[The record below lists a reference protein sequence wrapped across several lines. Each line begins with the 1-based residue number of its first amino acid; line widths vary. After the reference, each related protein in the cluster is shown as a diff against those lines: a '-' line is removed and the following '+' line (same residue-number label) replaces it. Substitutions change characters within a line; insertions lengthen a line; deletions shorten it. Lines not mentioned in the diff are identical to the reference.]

1 MIENE
6 TLFPLN
12 NMSEEETLIR
22 MYVMVLLFVVLPVM
36 MIVLS
41 AFIVGL
47 GIEYAVIGE
56 VSPIGLFGVG
66 ITTIGLSVLVVF
78 IDYLTDI
85 IQEL

>member
-36 MIVLS
+36 MIVIS

-47 GIEYAVIGE
+47 GIEYAVI
-56 VSPIGLFGVG
+56 
-66 ITTIGLSVLVVF
+66 VL
-78 IDYLTDI
+78 Y
-85 IQEL
+85 